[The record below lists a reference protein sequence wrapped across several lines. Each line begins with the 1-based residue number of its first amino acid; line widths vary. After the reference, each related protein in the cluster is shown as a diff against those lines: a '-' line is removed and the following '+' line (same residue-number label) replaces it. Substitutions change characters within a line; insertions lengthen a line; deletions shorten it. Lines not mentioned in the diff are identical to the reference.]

1 MAGIIMILAI
11 SSTYAKI
18 LSVSG
23 LLRQLNEIV
32 EAMMRRI
39 GKSCTVILSS
49 HTVEPLRFGNILQ
62 PDNLLHHGGHPP
74 EKTVR

>member
-1 MAGIIMILAI
+1 MGGYLERRRLVSMAGIIMILAI

-32 EAMMRRI
+32 EAMMRR
-39 GKSCTVILSS
+39 SAN
-49 HTVEPLRFGNILQ
+49 HAP
-62 PDNLLHHGGHPP
+62 
-74 EKTVR
+74 